1 MPPSGC
7 GVRTTRRTHHGAVDP
22 RRSRHD
28 RRVDVTA
35 ADPWTYVVTDVEL
48 DGPTPGAH
56 SMRSFASVAV
66 TADGVEHGRFEA
78 VLESLPGTSPD
89 PATMDWFATQP
100 GAWEAATRG
109 AEPVEHVMARYVAW
123 LQDLPWPR
131 MFAAF
136 PLALDGIWMDH
147 YLRRFTSYGIR
158 QGHHETDRLFIGPG
172 LCLRSYAAAVTG
184 EPAGLVDVDT
194 LPPAWF
200 GEVEHTHRAIDDTV
214 GYANLLVE
222 LFRRS
227 RREAP

>member
-1 MPPSGC
+1 M
-7 GVRTTRRTHHGAVDP
+7 
-22 RRSRHD
+22 
-28 RRVDVTA
+28 
-35 ADPWTYVVTDVEL
+35 TDVEL
-48 DGPTPGAH
+48 DGPWPGIN

-78 VLESLPGTSPD
+78 VLEPLPGTAPD
-89 PATMDWFATQP
+89 AATMAWFATQP
-100 GAWEAATRG
+100 GAWEAATRD
-109 AEPVEHVMARYVAW
+109 AQPVVRVMERYVSW

-147 YLRRFTSYGIR
+147 YLRRFTPYGIR
-158 QGHHETDRLFIGPG
+158 QGHHEEERLFVGGG

-184 EPAGLVDVDT
+184 ESAGIVDVDT
-194 LPPAWF
+194 LPSAWF
-200 GEVEHTHRAIDDTV
+200 GEVGHTHRAIDDTV

-227 RREAP
+227 RQGA

>member
-1 MPPSGC
+1 M
-7 GVRTTRRTHHGAVDP
+7 
-22 RRSRHD
+22 
-28 RRVDVTA
+28 
-35 ADPWTYVVTDVEL
+35 TDVEL
-48 DGPTPGAH
+48 DGPTPGAN

-66 TADGVEHGRFEA
+66 TSNGVEHGRFEA
-78 VLESLPGTSPD
+78 VLVPLAGTSPD
-89 PATMDWFATQP
+89 PATMDWFASHP
-100 GAWEAATRG
+100 GAWETATRD
-109 AEPVEHVMARYVAW
+109 AEPAGEVMARYVAW

-147 YLRRFTSYGIR
+147 YLRRFTTYGIR

-184 EPAGLVDVDT
+184 VSAGVVDVDT
-194 LPPAWF
+194 LPSAWF

-227 RREAP
+227 RGDGGRSDAPIDRAP